1 MNEGKHGTLGRLIS
15 FINILKKKSPWAIWG
30 LAACVLVAS
39 LLLATS
45 NYMMRLLI
53 DLFSWAGDAT
63 ELIHSALW
71 TIVIILICRYGTRA
85 FNQIMQYACTS
96 VSEKVSYQLQDDM
109 LHKIEHIELVSFEE
123 TKNRDLI
130 ARIRDTMSRDSADL
144 LNSLAFTAYGVLVIV
159 LYSVILGS
167 VVWYFPIILLLTS
180 AAALILSMRHGMD
193 KYILKISQSRWWRKC
208 RYYETLL
215 SQRQAAKEMRAFNLT
230 DYLLNRWT
238 SLRKNMIRED
248 LKLLGKYTI
257 IEFLGKLLQN
267 GGYFACLLICGMRV
281 IQGES
286 TVGEFSLIL
295 SVGGIFYDDFSQAL
309 EQIDRISRFYVFMD
323 DAVAFENMS
332 NEQIDKE
339 NDKSIKMDKPIGIEF
354 QNVTFSYPDAQQAA
368 IRDVSCAIKPGEIIV
383 CVGENGSGKTTFVN
397 LLLGLYLV
405 QKGSINIDGKAIQMV
420 RHIIREKTACVMQKF
435 NRYQMTVAENLS
447 YDQPLDPLVINER
460 SLGILD
466 FIDTLP
472 QGYYTPLGPLE
483 EGGVELSGGQWQR
496 IAIGRAL
503 LKSGTQMLVFDE
515 FTAALDPII
524 ESSLYEALRKHING
538 RTTIITSHRLG
549 VCSLAD
555 RIFVFSNGNIVE
567 EGIHQDLMK
576 HKGHYYS
583 MYQAQRT
590 LYEHE
595 SE

>member
-1 MNEGKHGTLGRLIS
+1 MFKKDAPCLELRIVSFSYDGVHPVLRDINFTLGKNEI
-15 FINILKKKSPWAIWG
+15 IA
-30 LAACVLVAS
+30 LV
-39 LLLATS
+39 
-45 NYMMRLLI
+45 
-53 DLFSWAGDAT
+53 G
-63 ELIHSALW
+63 
-71 TIVIILICRYGTRA
+71 
-85 FNQIMQYACTS
+85 
-96 VSEKVSYQLQDDM
+96 
-109 LHKIEHIELVSFEE
+109 
-123 TKNRDLI
+123 
-130 ARIRDTMSRDSADL
+130 
-144 LNSLAFTAYGVLVIV
+144 
-159 LYSVILGS
+159 
-167 VVWYFPIILLLTS
+167 P
-180 AAALILSMRHGMD
+180 
-193 KYILKISQSRWWRKC
+193 
-208 RYYETLL
+208 
-215 SQRQAAKEMRAFNLT
+215 
-230 DYLLNRWT
+230 
-238 SLRKNMIRED
+238 
-248 LKLLGKYTI
+248 
-257 IEFLGKLLQN
+257 N
-267 GGYFACLLICGMRV
+267 GGWKSTLMKMALGLLEPNSGQV
-281 IQGES
+281 YLKG
-286 TVGEFSLIL
+286 VP
-295 SVGGIFYDDFSQAL
+295 
-309 EQIDRISRFYVFMD
+309 IS
-323 DAVAFENMS
+323 
-332 NEQIDKE
+332 
-339 NDKSIKMDKPIGIEF
+339 
-354 QNVTFSYPDAQQAA
+354 
-368 IRDVSCAIKPGEIIV
+368 
-383 CVGENGSGKTTFVN
+383 

-435 NRYQMTVAENLS
+435 NQYQMTVAENLS

-472 QGYYTPLGPLE
+472 QRYYTPLGPLE

-496 IAIGRAL
+496 LAIGRAL

-583 MYQAQRT
+583 MYQAQRA